1 MLSSQIL
8 KWCFEGTLYYHE
20 TDDGN
25 FITCCESTTLDSSSK
40 RNASSKYKKYT
51 LIYNKVNSTK
61 TEVFH
66 FGFLK

>member
-8 KWCFEGTLYYHE
+8 KWCFE
-20 TDDGN
+20 
-25 FITCCESTTLDSSSK
+25 STALDSSGK

-61 TEVFH
+61 TEVYH